1 MPFVD
6 LYTQCNGW
14 KGLEPFCLK
23 TATVYTLS
31 FNGILHCMYTTVVDT
46 AHKRA
51 SGFTCFSLLRTM
63 YPAWST
69 NILYHL
75 LVLSSMRGYRHPLNF
90 FLKYPCSLKLY
101 AVYYFHVIV
110 HTCATPWTTLIMANN
125 NELWVTNLCS
135 SWEVREALLSSANSI
150 SMCTLPQRNPISFCT
165 KLNYFCALP
174 ILWLCKEYLMSFLIF
189 FSPYGQYN
197 W

>member
-1 MPFVD
+1 MSTLLSTQSLVKYSRVQNILDSTLHLEQQPKGFTFCLLVAEVPADSAGSKERVNMRDAATHSHSCCHQQFSQIKNFLVCMPFVD

-110 HTCATPWTTLIMANN
+110 HTCATP
-125 NELWVTNLCS
+125 
-135 SWEVREALLSSANSI
+135 
-150 SMCTLPQRNPISFCT
+150 
-165 KLNYFCALP
+165 
-174 ILWLCKEYLMSFLIF
+174 
-189 FSPYGQYN
+189 
-197 W
+197 